1 MDEVIIYCPPTG
13 TTITGECS
21 TTESLIWQEES
32 VNYIQF
38 FVPFV
43 NDQLIKF
50 DLTNITNN
58 GSNVEL
64 DLIYYVNGVYGSVK
78 NVDLGVITSPI
89 SLYHFLDFG
98 TTPGVYN
105 YITLQFTISGGTTGQ
120 IDVTLDCDVDV
131 VSQLFCSGATFTDA
145 CNCEQQITIYA
156 EIIEDG
162 IFPFQGSSWFLDA
175 SLQTQVP
182 CGNYVPINPSNIPNS
197 KYLNYYYNC
206 STNLPEIYGYC
217 TSVCNEIS
225 CSGGTSTFTHIPQTY
240 NNMNPL
246 VETNLRTSKSE
257 IVIEDKY
264 NFSKVN
270 RFSTHCVTIVFP
282 QGSVGIYPI
291 TITYDGT
298 DSREKYI
305 TFEDTAY
312 FRTEDSPGQVS
323 YSDEIPSNS
332 PWFIPMNTDYLVN
345 FKVNKT
351 YYIIPPKSGRVTIK
365 FSIGDSVNNIFVP
378 PSSITT
384 TITPSC
390 IPTPIYKYNA
400 GLHVYSAY
408 DSIISPRC
416 TTTVYSITP
425 LGSWTKNSTVLFN
438 DNWFV
443 QPAFPYWYSVS
454 GTTYKVGEQLKRDW
468 GVIHQYK
475 IRKKIASRAVNVTK
489 QTSAYQNQM
498 ITDLFSGQRT
508 LPSCVENVGM
518 LGVIRDIVAQILVI
532 QPTKYKY
539 YVGVSDFP
547 NTTIEAN
554 KITANDKYFNLI
566 DAEFAGYSNDY
577 CYPVTGF
584 EFALVKLSLAYAL
597 FIPPYL
603 DNFTAQRL
611 QYENMTKLLQSR
623 AVARSNFMTG
633 LAMAIV
639 ATVMVGLSFGPKDGF
654 QGPVTQG
661 NSRYERGALKNYR
674 DGVRRCPKWIARI
687 PKVGYIIEQLYSAPK
702 IAFSIEIAVALA
714 LVLLVQWLIPINRI
728 VNECCR
734 LLKVI
739 NTTNPY
745 IFVGD
750 YIFLNQNMTTP
761 YQYGW
766 LCDGAYYYKVID
778 GYVHEKQL
786 SYTYR
791 GVQYTPGGGIGL
803 GTGPKIVSL
812 LPDSPTYVADIPSLF
827 FLPYVS
833 GVPDGFTTNPLYQ
846 SQKISGVTLT
856 DSSVTG
862 ALYDPLQNE
871 YVLEEGF
878 ITSDISQQDADDR
891 AVEFFDSVTANTQ
904 SMFGGLTYSPNT
916 DYVSTIFTNEIKLE
930 YNPRELLLFYDNTD
944 LSGLTIGKT
953 AYVDLGFSEALS
965 GYYSL
970 SSDTAYRKFY
980 LILSGSVEDIYTMT
994 TSASTSVT
1002 SYLSGNTINISQTD
1016 RDFTS
1021 GWYLKSD
1028 QPIFLPT
1035 LQNRWNSPEFYQSS
1049 EIVRGFLKTPSSA
1062 DTFYIYSSNQGVA
1075 SGYSEANESFY
1086 QEILTD
1092 AEMFQ
1097 YYLPQTL
1104 LINQVQTCSLTGS
1117 GIDFQVTDI
1126 SGNSTNSLYGVAFNA
1141 VIFTAN
1147 TYDSTHSISIQSYE
1161 TNKLLE
1167 LPFEYNGQITDVQI
1181 SGFTS
1186 QNPINKITFSAGT
1199 FTSCN
1204 TPSPTPTPTLTVTP
1218 TPTSSITPTPTFTP
1232 TPTSTPPPPF
1242 ISLWSISG
1250 SNESITLPYY
1260 SANSAYDGVIDWGDG
1275 NQDTNSFANRT
1286 HTYTNP
1292 GTYEVKIYG
1301 TISGFTFGQY
1311 PGNNVSKDKIISVTQ
1326 WGPLRLGRT
1335 STFQFYQCTN
1345 LNLSGVTDVIDVS
1358 ENIYLFRTFMF
1369 CSSLTSINRINE
1381 WNTSAMTNLQETFRY
1396 SNFNSNVSN
1405 WNVSNVVTLSRT
1417 FGETPFNQ
1425 PIGNWNV
1432 SKANNMIGLFSF
1444 CGGFNQDL
1452 SSWNVSGV
1460 TRMDSMFND
1469 TPFSSDIS
1477 SWNVSNVTNMSS
1489 MFVNCDSFNAPI
1501 GSWNVSKVTNM
1512 YYMFGNNDL
1521 FNQDISSWNVSNV
1534 TNMGYMFNNAT
1545 VFNQNIGNWNVSKVT
1560 NMFKMFESATAFNQ
1574 DIGSWNI
1581 SGVTNFADFMALKTD
1596 VDYSSSNLD
1605 SIYNGWSQLNVKTG
1619 ITINFNTIK
1628 FTSSG
1633 LLGKQTL
1640 TGSPYNWI
1648 ITDGGMIE
1656 ATPTPTP
1663 TVTTTPTFTPTLTS
1677 SPTFTPTL
1685 TPSIAGL
1692 PTIYVSVC
1700 YDSVIPQDD
1709 FIVDFNFY
1717 TQSSGDSCGADQT
1730 LPLDSLSITFEA
1742 YPNDP
1747 YSSVGGIVTISG
1759 NSCVVASGEV
1769 IGDNIT
1775 GFTIT
1780 NISTPYSNNANY
1792 VVGTICSSGSC
1803 ATCLSPTPTPTS
1815 SITSTPTPTV
1825 TETNTPTPTQTITST
1840 PTETPTNTVT
1850 PTPTVT
1856 SGQIQIPTLNMV
1868 IAGVY
1873 SNVYELGIDLSI
1885 NGGSTPDSAV
1895 LYFEWCTDSNA
1906 VGDATFNINASV
1918 TGSLQI
1924 PDINL
1929 SSTDTD
1935 TQFTG
1940 WGSYTYN
1947 VTTSSTSQLNALYV
1961 KTSTITYTTS
1971 DTTTRVVIDFV
1982 GVDNACSNQQSYVDY
1997 CVAKCDL

>member
-50 DLTNITNN
+50 DLTNIANN

-162 IFPFQGSSWFLDA
+162 LFPFQGSSWFLDA
-175 SLQTQVP
+175 SLQTPVP

-246 VETNLRTSKSE
+246 VETNLRNSKSE

-365 FSIGDSVNNIFVP
+365 FSIGNSTSNIFVP

-390 IPTPIYKYNA
+390 VPTPIYKYNA

-584 EFALVKLSLAYAL
+584 EFAVVKLSLAYAL

-623 AVARSNFMTG
+623 AVSRSNFMTG

-654 QGPVTQG
+654 VPPTNQG
-661 NSRYERGALKNYR
+661 NSRYERGALKNHR
-674 DGVRRCPKWIARI
+674 DGAARCPKWIARI
-687 PKVGYIIEQLYSAPK
+687 PKVGPVIEQLYSMPK

-833 GVPDGFTTNPLYQ
+833 GVPDGFITNPLYQ

-1104 LINQVQTCSLTGS
+1104 LINQVQTCSFTGS

-1204 TPSPTPTPTLTVTP
+1204 TPSPTPTPTP
-1218 TPTSSITPTPTFTP
+1218 TITP
-1232 TPTSTPPPPF
+1232 
-1242 ISLWSISG
+1242 
-1250 SNESITLPYY
+1250 
-1260 SANSAYDGVIDWGDG
+1260 
-1275 NQDTNSFANRT
+1275 
-1286 HTYTNP
+1286 
-1292 GTYEVKIYG
+1292 
-1301 TISGFTFGQY
+1301 
-1311 PGNNVSKDKIISVTQ
+1311 
-1326 WGPLRLGRT
+1326 
-1335 STFQFYQCTN
+1335 
-1345 LNLSGVTDVIDVS
+1345 
-1358 ENIYLFRTFMF
+1358 
-1369 CSSLTSINRINE
+1369 
-1381 WNTSAMTNLQETFRY
+1381 
-1396 SNFNSNVSN
+1396 
-1405 WNVSNVVTLSRT
+1405 
-1417 FGETPFNQ
+1417 
-1425 PIGNWNV
+1425 
-1432 SKANNMIGLFSF
+1432 
-1444 CGGFNQDL
+1444 
-1452 SSWNVSGV
+1452 
-1460 TRMDSMFND
+1460 
-1469 TPFSSDIS
+1469 
-1477 SWNVSNVTNMSS
+1477 
-1489 MFVNCDSFNAPI
+1489 
-1501 GSWNVSKVTNM
+1501 
-1512 YYMFGNNDL
+1512 
-1521 FNQDISSWNVSNV
+1521 
-1534 TNMGYMFNNAT
+1534 
-1545 VFNQNIGNWNVSKVT
+1545 
-1560 NMFKMFESATAFNQ
+1560 
-1574 DIGSWNI
+1574 
-1581 SGVTNFADFMALKTD
+1581 
-1596 VDYSSSNLD
+1596 
-1605 SIYNGWSQLNVKTG
+1605 
-1619 ITINFNTIK
+1619 
-1628 FTSSG
+1628 
-1633 LLGKQTL
+1633 
-1640 TGSPYNWI
+1640 SP
-1648 ITDGGMIE
+1648 
-1656 ATPTPTP
+1656 
-1663 TVTTTPTFTPTLTS
+1663 S
-1677 SPTFTPTL
+1677 
-1685 TPSIAGL
+1685 GL

-1730 LPLDSLSITFEA
+1730 LPLDYLSITFEA
-1742 YPNDP
+1742 YPNNPYDP
-1747 YSSVGGIVTISG
+1747 VGGIVTISG
-1759 NSCVVASGEV
+1759 NSCVVVSGEV
-1769 IGDNIT
+1769 LGDNIT

-1780 NISTPYSNNANY
+1780 DISTPYSNNANY

-1803 ATCLSPTPTPTS
+1803 ATCLSETPTPTPTPT
-1815 SITSTPTPTV
+1815 ITTTQTETPTNTPTSTPTV
-1825 TETNTPTPTQTITST
+1825 TETNTPTPTVTQTNT
-1840 PTETPTNTVT
+1840 PTVTQTNTPTVTQTNTPTVTETNT

-1856 SGQIQIPTLNMV
+1856 QTNTPTPSATSGQTPTLNMV

-1895 LYFEWCTDSNA
+1895 LYFEWCTDSTA
-1906 VGDATFNINASV
+1906 VGNATFNINASV

-1924 PDINL
+1924 PNINL
-1929 SSTDTD
+1929 SSTGTD

-1982 GVDNACSNQQSYVDY
+1982 GVDNDCSNQQSYVDY